1 MSEMA
6 ILMAA
11 GLGTR
16 MRPLTMTR
24 PKPLIEV
31 HGCPMIETVIDGLK
45 ERGVELIYVVV
56 GYLGEKFLY
65 LEHKYKNL
73 HVVYNHDYQSVNNIS
88 SIHTVADKLID
99 TKYDVFI
106 CEADLYLRDKA
117 LFLCELTNSCYFGKM
132 VYGYSDDWV
141 FDTNELGRII
151 RVGKVGEDCFNM
163 VGVSWFR
170 SSDARILGQIVK
182 DAYNQGSYKDLFWD
196 DVVNKNLDKLNL
208 VVHEISCN
216 QISELDTVEELVA
229 IDDSYKI

>member
-1 MSEMA
+1 M
-6 ILMAA
+6 
-11 GLGTR
+11 
-16 MRPLTMTR
+16 
-24 PKPLIEV
+24 
-31 HGCPMIETVIDGLK
+31 
-45 ERGVELIYVVV
+45 
-56 GYLGEKFLY
+56 
-65 LEHKYKNL
+65 
-73 HVVYNHDYQSVNNIS
+73 
-88 SIHTVADKLID
+88 
-99 TKYDVFI
+99 
-106 CEADLYLRDKA
+106 RDKA

-151 RVGKVGEDCFNM
+151 RVGKVGEDRFNM

-216 QISELDTVEELVA
+216 QISELDTVEELAA